1 MNESKQVIRGRLA
14 VSAVMSLLAPI
25 GVSFWWSFLTG
36 VDIHDFLCVLLVVSF
51 YGAIPF
57 FLSWALGFLPFVVR
71 GKDIPSVQGVFK
83 LTLITTCIGMIWGS
97 LIALIFEAP
106 VMLAAMTLAG
116 IGPGLGYGL
125 WLNVRLRAIA

>member
-1 MNESKQVIRGRLA
+1 
-14 VSAVMSLLAPI
+14 MSLLAPV
-25 GVSFWWSFLTG
+25 GVSFWLSFLTG
-36 VDIHDFLCVLLVVSF
+36 GDIHEFLWMLPVVSF

-57 FLSWALGFLPFVVR
+57 YLSWALGFLPFVVR
-71 GKDIPSVQGVFK
+71 GKDVPRVQGVIR
-83 LTLITTCIGMIWGS
+83 LTLITTCIGLIWGS
-97 LIALIFEAP
+97 LLALTFEAP